1 MVLKSVSSVCLTKTG
16 KTSSQAPSEPESK
29 KSSRNSSGKVSIA
42 DVITSPSPVRSNS
55 SRRSTLKAPSIKKN
69 KISLV
74 QVSTEITSVLLRKE
88 RQLRDHLFFL
98 KSIFNVLRALHN
110 LKVRD
115 IRSKVPLSRE
125 AVERLQRD
133 HFREEDYSRGTYVSR
148 GRGTPASALH
158 VEGDHGDGSH
168 TAGRLS
174 IFNTAKRANTFDNV
188 TKSVFGRRKSKNV
201 GTTERPALETWE
213 DLLNVQP
220 EPYKEKPGSGNI
232 GFQMGVITKFMR
244 WYRKVEDAVV
254 TEREKRR
261 ASIVPQHGPIDN
273 IHEKGTVSD
282 KSEKGDRESTYTQ
295 PRPGSATQPTEKVKK
310 LPIWL
315 QVAQEKSTVYQD
327 VTQSMPNPET
337 TVQRCK
343 RNLNK
348 VKRSVQK
355 ENEAQL
361 EKIVRERLATFRL
374 KLLAL
379 NQEECSPLFE
389 KEILKLDDKK
399 GNVKLFHL
407 ENFDVQPS
415 KWYEELKE
423 QTMGMMSSYPQPEIA
438 DMLTKLQ
445 IYSHMDN
452 KTLSY
457 SKAKLCLLVMSL
469 PAYDICQIYMQKA
482 LKFIF
487 ENIMLGQ
494 DTQLNEWLNHRKIPN
509 VVTTDIFSRPESP
522 FTDPD

>member
-1 MVLKSVSSVCLTKTG
+1 MKRNQLQQKNTKDYLLTPRQNTQQSRRLSVASYNQGGFNPLRSSAADTFGDNADLLSDDETQKKTPAWQQ
-16 KTSSQAPSEPESK
+16 KTSDLPMSQK
-29 KSSRNSSGKVSIA
+29 KRSIGEKSTPLTFRSFAKKV
-42 DVITSPSPVRSNS
+42 TMNG
-55 SRRSTLKAPSIKKN
+55 N
-69 KISLV
+69 KS
-74 QVSTEITSVLLRKE
+74 
-88 RQLRDHLFFL
+88 
-98 KSIFNVLRALHN
+98 
-110 LKVRD
+110 
-115 IRSKVPLSRE
+115 
-125 AVERLQRD
+125 
-133 HFREEDYSRGTYVSR
+133 
-148 GRGTPASALH
+148 
-158 VEGDHGDGSH
+158 
-168 TAGRLS
+168 
-174 IFNTAKRANTFDNV
+174 
-188 TKSVFGRRKSKNV
+188 RRKSKNV